1 MKTAP
6 FLSVISPVYDERES
20 IPVLAEE
27 LERVLQQL
35 EHDGRIS
42 GHEIIFIDDGS
53 SDGTSDVLKRLYRES
68 PSIGIIRFRTN
79 MGKSAALSQGFKT
92 CNGDVIVTIDS
103 DLQDDPTEIPE
114 LLTTLQEGFHVVS
127 GWKAERKDPFSKT
140 LPSRLYNWVTRMAS
154 GLPLHDFNCGLKIY
168 HRDVLKEIR
177 VYGQLHRFLPVL
189 AHWRG
194 FRVGEKKVHHRPRRY
209 GKSKYGFSRFA
220 AGLLDFLTVLFLMRY
235 RRQPLHLFGLVGL
248 LLFAVGM
255 GVNIYLAIVWIQTHA
270 IGGRPLL
277 TFGLLSTIL
286 GFQFISIGL
295 LGEMMVHMFKGK
307 EDFPVE
313 FELVRK
319 RGAS

>member
-1 MKTAP
+1 MKTPP
-6 FLSVISPVYDERES
+6 FLSVVSPVYDERES
-20 IPVLAEE
+20 VAVLAGE
-27 LERVLQQL
+27 LETVLQQL
-35 EHDGRIS
+35 EDDRRIS

-53 SDGTSDVLKRLYRES
+53 SDGTGEVLEQLHHES

-79 MGKSAALSQGFKT
+79 MGKSAALSQGFKA
-92 CNGDVIVTIDS
+92 CNGDVVVTIDS
-103 DLQDDPTEIPE
+103 DLQDDPAEIPA
-114 LLTTLQEGFHVVS
+114 LLETLDHGFHVVS
-127 GWKAERKDPFSKT
+127 GWKAKRKDPLSKT

-168 HRDVLKEIR
+168 RREVLNEIQ
-177 VYGQLHRFLPVL
+177 VYGQMHRFLPVL

-194 FRVGEKKVHHRPRRY
+194 FRIGEMKVQHRPRRF
-209 GKSKYGFSRFA
+209 GRSKYGFSRFT

-255 GVNIYLAIVWIQTHA
+255 GVNIYLAMVWIQTHS

-295 LGEMMVHMFKGK
+295 LGEMMVHMFKGT

-319 RGAS
+319 QGDS

>member
-1 MKTAP
+1 MKAAP
-6 FLSVISPVYDERES
+6 FLSVVSPVFDERES
-20 IPVLAEE
+20 VAVLAGE
-27 LERVLQQL
+27 LETVLRQL
-35 EHDGRIS
+35 EDDGRIS

-53 SDGTSDVLKRLYRES
+53 RDGTSDVLKRLHRES
-68 PSIGIIRFRTN
+68 PSTGIIRFRTN
-79 MGKSAALSQGFKT
+79 MGKSAALSQGFKA
-92 CNGDVIVTIDS
+92 CSGDVVVTIDS
-103 DLQDDPTEIPE
+103 DLQDDPAEIPA
-114 LLTTLQEGFHVVS
+114 LLETLQEGFHVVS
-127 GWKAERKDPFSKT
+127 GWKAERRDPLSKT
-140 LPSRLYNWVTRMAS
+140 VPSRLYNWVTRIAS

-168 HRDVLKEIR
+168 RREVLNEIQ

-194 FRVGEKKVHHRPRRY
+194 FRIGEKKVHHRPRRF
-209 GKSKYGFSRFA
+209 GRSKYGFSRFA

-248 LLFAVGM
+248 LLFAIGM

-307 EDFPVE
+307 EDFPLE
-313 FELVRK
+313 FEHLSK
-319 RGAS
+319 RSDS

>member
-1 MKTAP
+1 MKPVP
-6 FLSVISPVYDERES
+6 FLSVVSPVYDERES

-27 LERVLQQL
+27 LEAILRQL
-35 EHDGRIS
+35 EHDGKIS
-42 GHEIIFIDDGS
+42 GYEIIFIDDGS
-53 SDGTSDVLKRLYRES
+53 TDGTSEVLRQLHS
-68 PSIGIIRFRTN
+68 QSSSIGIIQFRTN
-79 MGKSAALSQGFKT
+79 MGKSAALSQGFKA
-92 CNGDVIVTIDS
+92 CSGDVVVTIDS
-103 DLQDDPTEIPE
+103 DLQDDPAEIPE
-114 LLTTLQEGFHVVS
+114 LLETLQRGFHVVS
-127 GWKAERKDPFSKT
+127 GWKAERKDPLSKT
-140 LPSRLYNWVTRMAS
+140 LPSRLYNWVTRLAS
-154 GLPLHDFNCGLKIY
+154 GLPLHDFNCGFKIY
-168 HRDVLKEIR
+168 RREVLSEIR

-194 FRVGEKKVHHRPRRY
+194 FRIGEKKVHHRPRKY
-209 GKSKYGFSRFA
+209 GRSKYGFSRFA

-248 LLFAVGM
+248 CLFALGM
-255 GVNIYLAIVWIQTHA
+255 GVNIYLAIVWLQTHA

-313 FELVRK
+313 VELVRK
-319 RGAS
+319 RGVS